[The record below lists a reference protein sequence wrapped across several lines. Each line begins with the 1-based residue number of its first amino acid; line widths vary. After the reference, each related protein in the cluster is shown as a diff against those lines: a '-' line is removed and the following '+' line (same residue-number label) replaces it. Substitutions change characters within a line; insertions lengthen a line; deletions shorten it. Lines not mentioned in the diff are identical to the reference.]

1 MILHQPCIFSFLH
14 QMKLIKP
21 PQFLGEIQHQTLH
34 CFLLPD
40 GRESGDSL
48 PAEGY
53 IFVTSYRVMFIG
65 TPCDPSVR
73 NSVVIRT
80 MPLASLYQIKE
91 LTAGPFSYPAQ
102 GLTVAGG
109 IQMRAL
115 SGQAS
120 AAAWCTV
127 RHTSLFNRKLLPLT
141 FDCECCISMFHLY
154 ISSPRKISHKLLY
167 FKSAYSIPYMW
178 EGAVPHRFQFKFT
191 INTTSSLSF

>member
-1 MILHQPCIFSFLH
+1 MSSELCVLSSISFLYKWFYINLCVFSFPH

-73 NSVVIRT
+73 NTVVIRT
-80 MPLASLYQIKE
+80 MPLASLYQIKG
-91 LTAGPFSYPAQ
+91 LTAGPFSYPTQ
-102 GLTVAGG
+102 GLTVTGG

-120 AAAWCTV
+120 ADAWCTV
-127 RHTSLFNRKLLPLT
+127 RYTSLFNRKTLPLT
-141 FDCECCISMFHLY
+141 FDCGCCLLHYYNSMYLY
-154 ISSPRKISHKLLY
+154 AEFIY
-167 FKSAYSIPYMW
+167 
-178 EGAVPHRFQFKFT
+178 
-191 INTTSSLSF
+191 

>member
-1 MILHQPCIFSFLH
+1 
-14 QMKLIKP
+14 MKLIKP
-21 PQFLGEIQHQTLH
+21 PRFLGETQHLTMH

-40 GRESGDSL
+40 GRESGDNL

-73 NSVVIRT
+73 NAVVIRT
-80 MPLASLYQIKE
+80 LPLASLYQIKE
-91 LTAGPFSYPAQ
+91 MIAGPFSYPTQ

-120 AAAWCTV
+120 VVW
-127 RHTSLFNRKLLPLT
+127 
-141 FDCECCISMFHLY
+141 
-154 ISSPRKISHKLLY
+154 
-167 FKSAYSIPYMW
+167 YS
-178 EGAVPHRFQFKFT
+178 E
-191 INTTSSLSF
+191 